1 MVDAGWQIART
12 LPSENRQ
19 RRRTLGIADMC
30 GAGFRRIRPSGST
43 CGVVVRKKE
52 DRVPL
57 DRLFAEHSRVLAQNG
72 VCAKR
77 GFDGVVS
84 KNTKEL
90 KTGAPGRFGLEVS
103 SGRPQGADF
112 GHRVSLRQQ

>member
-57 DRLFAEHSRVLAQNG
+57 DRLFAEHSRVLAQ
-72 VCAKR
+72 
-77 GFDGVVS
+77 D
-84 KNTKEL
+84 
-90 KTGAPGRFGLEVS
+90 EV
-103 SGRPQGADF
+103 
-112 GHRVSLRQQ
+112 

>member
-57 DRLFAEHSRVLAQNG
+57 DLLFAEHSRVLAQ
-72 VCAKR
+72 
-77 GFDGVVS
+77 DGIDILRS
-84 KNTKEL
+84 
-90 KTGAPGRFGLEVS
+90 TGTPS
-103 SGRPQGADF
+103 WT
-112 GHRVSLRQQ
+112 RQQGNSRARSASSRIGPEGLNLTAPQR

>member
-57 DRLFAEHSRVLAQNG
+57 DRLFAEYRLEIDSQTLWDQLNVLARHLEPVYDAEALVQP
-72 VCAKR
+72 AH
-77 GFDGVVS
+77 
-84 KNTKEL
+84 
-90 KTGAPGRFGLEVS
+90 PG
-103 SGRPQGADF
+103 
-112 GHRVSLRQQ
+112 